1 MKRIAA
7 VTACPT
13 GIAHTFMAAE
23 ALRKTAEVMGYD
35 IKVETQGSEGVKT
48 PLSAGDIADADLVII
63 GADIHVDPSRFVGK
77 PVYATSTSRTIRS
90 TKAVIEEAVSE
101 AQHESETQQE
111 SEVDV
116 PAPPVAATV
125 SSAATSVASTSPS
138 NGLKH
143 LVGIT
148 SCPTGIAHTFMA
160 AEALRKAA
168 VELGHEIKVETQ
180 GSVGAKN
187 QLTPE
192 DIAQAD
198 AVVIAA
204 DTYVDLTR
212 FKGKRVYE
220 TSTKQALKAGKGV
233 INDALT
239 LPEPEVQATSG
250 NGRDY
255 LQSVQQVKADR
266 SAKRSG
272 PYRHLLTGVSYML
285 PVIVAGG
292 LIIALSF
299 VFGLEPEEGSFG
311 AALMQIGGES
321 AFALIVPVL
330 SGFIAFSIADRPG
343 LAPGLIGGM
352 LAANLGMGFLGGIL
366 SGFLAG
372 YIALLVRDKINLP
385 ANLEGLKPVLVIPLL
400 STLAVGLLL
409 VYVFG
414 APVKAILDGL
424 TAFLQNMGQTNAVI
438 LGLILGGM
446 MAVDM
451 GGPVN
456 KAAYTFAVGLLA
468 SSVFEPMAA
477 VMAAGMTPPLG
488 LALGTLLAKRQFT
501 DEEKDAGKVATVLGI
516 AFITE
521 GAIPFAAKDPVR
533 VLPACIA
540 GSAVTGALSMLFGC
554 TLRAPHG
561 GIFVLAIPNAVTQG
575 GLYVVAIA
583 AGTLVTA
590 VAIAQLKRWQ
600 PKAKAAVAEPQS

>member
-1 MKRIAA
+1 MKTSEKIVA

-13 GIAHTFMAAE
+13 GIAHTIMAAE
-23 ALRKTAEVMGYD
+23 ALKKTAQVMGYD
-35 IKVETQGSEGVKT
+35 IKVETQGSEGVRS
-48 PLSAGDIADADLVII
+48 PLSQEDIADADLVII
-63 GADIHVDPSRFVGK
+63 GADIHVDASRFAGK

-90 TKAVIEEAVSE
+90 TKAVIEEAIDQSHLEDAESIAPTPNDSPVPVPPAAVS
-101 AQHESETQQE
+101 T
-111 SEVDV
+111 
-116 PAPPVAATV
+116 AA
-125 SSAATSVASTSPS
+125 
-138 NGLKH
+138 KH

-148 SCPTGIAHTFMA
+148 ACPTGIAHTFMA

-168 VELGHEIKVETQ
+168 VELGHDIKVETQ

-192 DIAQAD
+192 EIAQAD

-204 DTYVDLTR
+204 DTYVDLSR
-212 FKGKRVYE
+212 FGGKRVYE
-220 TSTKQALKAGKGV
+220 TSTKQALKAGKAV
-233 INDALT
+233 IEDALT
-239 LPEPEVQATSG
+239 MPEPAAQGVAGQG
-250 NGRDY
+250 DY
-255 LQSVQQVKADR
+255 LQAVKQAKTQQ
-266 SAKRSG
+266 SANRSG
-272 PYRHLLTGVSYML
+272 PYKHLLTGVSYML

-299 VFGLEPEEGSFG
+299 IFGLQPEPGTIG
-311 AALMQIGGES
+311 DALMQIGGKS

-372 YIALLVRDKINLP
+372 YIALFVREKVNLP
-385 ANLEGLKPVLVIPLL
+385 QNFEGLKPVLVIPLL

-414 APVKAILDGL
+414 VPVKAIMDGL
-424 TAFLQNMGQTNAVI
+424 TAFLQGMGQTNAVL
-438 LGLILGGM
+438 LGLVLGAM

-456 KAAYTFAVGLLA
+456 KAAYTFAVGLLT
-468 SSVFEPMAA
+468 SNIYQPMAA

-488 LALGTLLAKRQFT
+488 LALATLLAKRQFT
-501 DEEKDAGKVATVLGI
+501 ADELQAGKVATVLGLS
-516 AFITE
+516 FITE
-521 GAIPFAAKDPVR
+521 GVIPFAAKDPIR
-533 VLPACIA
+533 VIPACVA
-540 GSAVTGALSMLFGC
+540 GSALTGGLSMLFGC

-561 GIFVLAIPNAVTQG
+561 GIFVLAIPNAVTQA
-575 GLYVVAIA
+575 GLYIVAIA

-590 VAIAQLKRWQ
+590 LAITQLKRWQ
-600 PKAKAAVAEPQS
+600 PKAKERGDSKRLT